1 VVCVWGGEVAM
12 TIEVGLSKAA
22 PECGNTRTGPTHA
35 TP

>member
-1 VVCVWGGEVAM
+1 VAM